1 MPSWTS
7 FKWLMWIGLYLVPVV
22 FLPWATSRAWV
33 DQHGDKVPVGPKNLF
48 QRGELGL
55 ISLVLVSSVIWDLL
69 QSEFM
74 PHTIALGG
82 VLLALSGV
90 MAVNVWVETYCRQS
104 SRIRWTPAR
113 AWRDSRNLALMV
125 FSVAAVVEIL
135 LDRFA
140 KVAGK

>member
-7 FKWLMWIGLYLVPVV
+7 LKWLLWMGLYVIPVV

-33 DQHGDKVPVGPKNLF
+33 DEHGNEIPAGPKQLF

-55 ISLVLVSSVIWDLL
+55 ISLVLVSSAIWDLL
-69 QSEFM
+69 QSQFM
-74 PHTIALGG
+74 PHTVALAS
-82 VLLALSGV
+82 VLLALGGI
-90 MAVNVWVETYCRQS
+90 MAVNVWVETYCRHS
-104 SRIRWTPAR
+104 SGERCSAGR

-125 FSVAAVVEIL
+125 FSMVAVVEIL

-140 KVAGK
+140 KVTGQ